1 MRKLLTIL
9 LCSTLIS
16 CASTQQDQIAD
27 PTVYQQDQITDP
39 TVYQQDQVDAP
50 THWMIQI
57 LPMYPKKAAEEKV
70 EGWVTM
76 SAVITENGKVTE
88 IQVLGSQPKGVFEKE
103 AKRAFGKWL
112 YKPALLNGKT
122 VKVYQEETVEFKI

>member
-16 CASTQQDQIAD
+16 CASTQTDKRVD
-27 PTVYQQDQITDP
+27 STVYQL
-39 TVYQQDQVDAP
+39 DQVDAP
-50 THWMIQI
+50 TKWIIHIS
-57 LPMYPKKAAEEKV
+57 PMYPEKAAEQKI
-70 EGWVTM
+70 EGWVKM

-88 IQVLGSQPKGVFEKE
+88 IQVLDSQPKGVFEKE
-103 AKRAFGKWL
+103 AKRAFSKWL

-122 VKVYQEETVEFKI
+122 VKVYREETVEFKI